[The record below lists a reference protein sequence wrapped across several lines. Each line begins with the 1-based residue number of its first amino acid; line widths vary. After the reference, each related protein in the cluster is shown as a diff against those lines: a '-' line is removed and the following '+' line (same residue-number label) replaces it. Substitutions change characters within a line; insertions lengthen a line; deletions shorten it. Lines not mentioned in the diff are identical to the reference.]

1 MAWWVAVRGSPLD
14 AIGRF
19 ELSETAAKDRAVAQS
34 QRHPGVAFQ
43 VRYHVNANAPTEVR
57 WEAIDGRIG
66 EMRKDDRTPPSERRI
81 GARHFACFP
90 AHIAR
95 TGDVQ
100 RTAMMHDLSISGAM
114 LVVNAKL
121 AVGDVVSLQLHVS
134 GDADARDLVAQGRRA
149 VRRAARRLR
158 AGDQGAGRAAASA
171 RPASLRT
178 RRRASGSKG
187 FASDQLG
194 TESRNSLACAVKA
207 PPVMNTTLRLR

>member
-57 WEAIDGRIG
+57 WEAIDGSIG
-66 EMRKDDRTPPSERRI
+66 ETRKDDRTPPSERRI

-134 GDADARDLVAQGRRA
+134 GDADARTRSTHARV
-149 VRRAARRLR
+149 VRVERLEPAARGIWSHRVAVQFDEPLVDFEPEIKALGER
-158 AGDQGAGRAAASA
+158 QR
-171 RPASLRT
+171 
-178 RRRASGSKG
+178 
-187 FASDQLG
+187 QLG
-194 TESRNSLACAVKA
+194 
-207 PPVMNTTLRLR
+207 LRP